1 MSQSSIITL
10 QTRIDEKTINF
21 PIFLQNQYKIDTYIS
36 KYLLNYS
43 LSKWYGS
50 WVLLSFECFIFIAK
64 SHLFK
69 CELLQ
74 YRYQD
79 TRAYILD
86 PTTST
91 CWKLLNPTRVHK
103 M

>member
-10 QTRIDEKTINF
+10 QRRIDEKTINF

-50 WVLLSFECFIFIAK
+50 WVLCQFRASSLLPRVICS
-64 SHLFK
+64 K

-86 PTTST
+86 PSTST
-91 CWKLLNPTRVHK
+91 RCELLNPTRVHK